1 MANLSRVVSSAGSAR
16 AKFLCQEVLKK
27 HVAWLE
33 ETFPP
38 LDGVFLGLPILV
50 NFMYRL
56 DAGA

>member
-1 MANLSRVVSSAGSAR
+1 MVSSAGSAR

-27 HVAWLE
+27 HVAWVE